1 MFRVFGTGVKPKA
14 ACLSLKT
21 VQSAEASKPLAV
33 EVAEGR
39 LKVQVAEEEE
49 MVKSV
54 PVVEEDRVMAFCLAF
69 QVAAEER

>member
-1 MFRVFGTGVKPKA
+1 MEPDKSHKGSA
-14 ACLSLKT
+14 LLLKL
-21 VQSAEASKPLAV
+21 VQSAPVSRPRAV

-54 PVVEEDRVMAFCLAF
+54 PVVELARVMAFCLAF
-69 QVAAEER
+69 QVEAEEI